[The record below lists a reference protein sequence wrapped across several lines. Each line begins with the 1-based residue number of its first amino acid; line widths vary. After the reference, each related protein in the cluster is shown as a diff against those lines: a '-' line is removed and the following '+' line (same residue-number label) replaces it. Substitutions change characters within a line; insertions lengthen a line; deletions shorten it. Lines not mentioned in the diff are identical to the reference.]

1 MGLFG
6 FGSIGSGDVVARGRC
21 DSAQVTGI
29 VVGGVSGRRKAI
41 DYALR
46 VGAPQPFTAGVR
58 LGAEPPVVVRLG
70 TTLQV
75 LHLETQVVIDWL
87 GSGADE
93 IADSQPLKV
102 APAPGIEDRS
112 VGLGPMQLCGVP
124 ARATITEAAV
134 GAPTRD
140 GGPLLHLTLW
150 VERQGLGGY
159 EDELTV
165 ATVPHYADHLCTV
178 GRSLPVW
185 LVPERPHE
193 VVVDWPAAAVADPG
207 IDSPPAPLLGEL
219 ADMAGTRPRQVTSG
233 WNRVDRGQVA
243 TSSDGEAVI
252 DLTGDDPG

>member
-87 GSGADE
+87 EPGGPRSGGHV
-93 IADSQPLKV
+93 L
-102 APAPGIEDRS
+102 GRRS
-112 VGLGPMQLCGVP
+112 GHRPHRRRPRLTEHGLGH
-124 ARATITEAAV
+124 
-134 GAPTRD
+134 
-140 GGPLLHLTLW
+140 HL
-150 VERQGLGGY
+150 G
-159 EDELTV
+159 
-165 ATVPHYADHLCTV
+165 
-178 GRSLPVW
+178 
-185 LVPERPHE
+185 ERPGDVQE
-193 VVVDWPAAAVADPG
+193 SARL
-207 IDSPPAPLLGEL
+207 LLGE
-219 ADMAGTRPRQVTSG
+219 G
-233 WNRVDRGQVA
+233 
-243 TSSDGEAVI
+243 
-252 DLTGDDPG
+252 